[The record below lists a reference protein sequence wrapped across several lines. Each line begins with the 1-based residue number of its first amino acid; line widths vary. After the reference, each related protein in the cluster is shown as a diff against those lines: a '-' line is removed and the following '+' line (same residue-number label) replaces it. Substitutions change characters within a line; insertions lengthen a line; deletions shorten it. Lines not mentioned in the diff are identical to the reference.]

1 MSRGL
6 FITLEGVEG
15 AGKSTN
21 IPFIS
26 GLLERAG
33 KEVVTTREPGGTKL
47 GERIRNLLLDPDPDL
62 AILPESEL
70 LLMFAARAQHFHQVI
85 VPAVLSGKTV
95 LCDRFTDASFAYQGA
110 GRGIPIG
117 KIAQLQTWLQGDLR
131 PDLTLI
137 FDIDVEAGLARAN
150 SRGNPDR
157 FEQEKI
163 DFFQRIRDY
172 YLQRAPQRERYKIID
187 ASGDIASVEAQ
198 LENVI
203 ATFLQQTIQAN
214 WAVYQY

>member
-1 MSRGL
+1 MPRGL

-33 KEVVTTREPGGTKL
+33 QSVVLTREPGGTKL
-47 GERIRNLLLDPDPDL
+47 GERIRSLLLDPDPEL
-62 AILPESEL
+62 AIDPESEL
-70 LLMFAARAQHFHQVI
+70 LLMFAARAQHFHEVI
-85 VPAVLSGKTV
+85 QPSLKSGKTV

-137 FDIDVEAGLARAN
+137 FDIDVEAGLKRAN
-150 SRGNPDR
+150 DRGNPDR

-163 DFFQRIRDY
+163 DFFQRVRDY
-172 YLQRAPQRERYKIID
+172 YLQRAPQRERYRVID
-187 ASGDIASVEAQ
+187 ASGDIASVETQ
-198 LENVI
+198 LEKVI
-203 ATFLQQTIQAN
+203 STFLEQATD
-214 WAVYQY
+214 VIS

>member
-1 MSRGL
+1 MPVRGM

-33 KEVVTTREPGGTKL
+33 HTVVLTREPGGTKL
-47 GERIRNLLLDPDPDL
+47 GERIRSLLLDPDPELTID
-62 AILPESEL
+62 PESEL
-70 LLMFAARAQHFHQVI
+70 LLMFAARAQHFHEVI
-85 VPAVLSGKTV
+85 LPALKSGKTV

-110 GRGIPIG
+110 GRGIPIE

-137 FDIDVEAGLARAN
+137 FDIDVEAGLKRAN
-150 SRGNPDR
+150 NRGNPDR

-163 DFFQRIRDY
+163 DFFQRIRGY
-172 YLQRAPQRERYKIID
+172 YLQRAPQRDRYRVID
-187 ASGDIASVEAQ
+187 ASGDIASVESQ
-198 LENVI
+198 LEKVI
-203 ATFLQQTIQAN
+203 STFLEQATD
-214 WAVYQY
+214 VVS

>member
-1 MSRGL
+1 MTRGL

-15 AGKSTN
+15 GGKSSN
-21 IPFIS
+21 IPFIEK
-26 GLLERAG
+26 LLDKTG
-33 KEVVTTREPGGTKL
+33 TEVVVTREPGGTKL
-47 GERIRNLLLDPDPDL
+47 GENIRNLLLNPDPE
-62 AILPESEL
+62 IMIHPESEL

-85 VPAVLSGKTV
+85 LPALKAGKTV

-117 KIAQLQTWLQGDLR
+117 KIAQLQTWLQGELR

-163 DFFQRIRDY
+163 DFFQRVRNY
-172 YLQRAPQRERYKIID
+172 YLERAPMRERYRIID
-187 ASGDIASVEAQ
+187 ASGDIASVQSQ
-198 LENVI
+198 LEKVI
-203 ATFLQQTIQAN
+203 TTFLQQAAQG
-214 WAVYQY
+214 VPQF

>member
-1 MSRGL
+1 MPVRGM

-33 KEVVTTREPGGTKL
+33 HTVVLTREPGGTKL
-47 GERIRNLLLDPDPDL
+47 GERIRSILLDPDPDL
-62 AILPESEL
+62 SIDPESEL
-70 LLMFAARAQHFHQVI
+70 LLMFAARAQHFHEVI
-85 VPAVLSGKTV
+85 LPALKTGKTV

-137 FDIDVEAGLARAN
+137 FDIDVEEGLKRAN
-150 SRGNPDR
+150 NRGHPDR

-172 YLQRAPQRERYKIID
+172 YLQRAPQRDRYRVID
-187 ASGDIASVEAQ
+187 ASGEIASVEAQ
-198 LENVI
+198 LEKVI
-203 ATFLQQTIQAN
+203 STFLQQATMPV
-214 WAVYQY
+214 WAQF